1 MKKFRFAKID
11 LLLWIT
17 PFPSLIVILSLVNL
31 ILHQIQMLQTNS
43 SLEWLTWLPTISW
56 FFNYLSVSFLIG
68 AMTVIASWKE
78 VNASSL
84 NKIKAMITFPFYTL
98 SFLPLFIV
106 APFTMFNLKW
116 YKTPHSVNK
125 ASVHHDAA
133 L

>member
-1 MKKFRFAKID
+1 M
-11 LLLWIT
+11 
-17 PFPSLIVILSLVNL
+17 
-31 ILHQIQMLQTNS
+31 
-43 SLEWLTWLPTISW
+43 W
-56 FFNYLSVSFLIG
+56 FLNYLSVSFVIG
-68 AMTVIASWKE
+68 TLTILASWKE
-78 VNASSL
+78 VKASPMH
-84 NKIKAMITFPFYTL
+84 KIKAMMTFPFYTL